1 MGETKSSNGVSGK
14 KVVKKERVSKLG
26 SYTDEFEFTATEFYP
41 DPERIN
47 EKNGDSAGT
56 GSSDATEGTTGKKEQ
71 ATKQSSYIQ
80 TGNNIRR
87 DFDPKALEAEKLE
100 MKIKGKEKK
109 KEQEQE
115 QGQEKE

>member
-47 EKNGDSAGT
+47 EKTGDQTGT
-56 GSSDATEGTTGKKEQ
+56 SGDTTEGTTGKKEQ
-71 ATKQSSYIQ
+71 DIKQSSYIQ

-100 MKIKGKEKK
+100 MKIKGKEK
-109 KEQEQE
+109 EQEKEQE

>member
-47 EKNGDSAGT
+47 
-56 GSSDATEGTTGKKEQ
+56 
-71 ATKQSSYIQ
+71 
-80 TGNNIRR
+80 
-87 DFDPKALEAEKLE
+87 
-100 MKIKGKEKK
+100 
-109 KEQEQE
+109 
-115 QGQEKE
+115 